1 MPRQARI
8 DAPGALH
15 HVIVR
20 GIARRRVFNDDADRD
35 FFVERLGRVL
45 SDTETQC
52 FAWSLMPNH
61 FHLLLKTGATPIA
74 WVMKRLL
81 TGYAMHYNRR
91 HRRNGHLFQNRY
103 KSILCQE
110 DAYLLELV
118 RYIHLNQLR
127 AKLVAD
133 MKELGKNRYSGHG
146 VLLGNAVAG
155 WQNTKYILR
164 LFGGKL
170 PVARRYYREF
180 VQKGV
185 AAGRRRELTGGGLIR
200 SIGGWSAAKL
210 LRKAGALQKGDERIL
225 GDGEFVEKVL
235 AQAKEAFERKYRLKV
250 KGIHVDRIAARVA
263 EIVGIDPA
271 EVWAAGKQHKVV
283 QARSLLCYW
292 TTSEL
297 GLSQA
302 WLSKKLGLSQAAI
315 SLSVARGRQIAS
327 QKKYEIGNL

>member
-15 HVIVR
+15 HLIVR
-20 GIARRRVFNDDADRD
+20 GIARSRVFNDDADRD
-35 FFVERLGRVL
+35 FFVERLGKVI
-45 SDTETQC
+45 SDTETHC

-74 WVMKRLL
+74 QVMKRLL

-110 DAYLLELV
+110 DSYLLELV
-118 RYIHLNQLR
+118 RYIHLNPLR

-146 VLLGNAVAG
+146 VLLGTMAAE
-155 WQNTKYILR
+155 WQNTKYVLR
-164 LFGGKL
+164 LFGSRKSI
-170 PVARRYYREF
+170 ARRCYREF
-180 VQKGV
+180 VQKGI

-200 SIGGWSAAKL
+200 SIGGWSAVKA
-210 LRKAGALQKGDERIL
+210 LRKAEALQKGDERIL

-235 AQAKEAFERKYRLKV
+235 LQAKEAFERKYRLLV
-250 KGIHVDRIAARVA
+250 KGVNIDRIAARVT
-263 EIVGIDPA
+263 EITGIDPA
-271 EVWAAGKQHKVV
+271 EVLAAGKQHKIV

-292 TTSEL
+292 ATAEL
-297 GLSQA
+297 GVSQV
-302 WLSKKLGLSQAAI
+302 WLSKKLRLSQAAI
-315 SLSVARGRQIAS
+315 SLSVARGRQVAI

>member
-35 FFVERLGRVL
+35 FFAERLGRVL

-118 RYIHLNQLR
+118 RYNIIYKKSVRRDLQKLSKPE
-127 AKLVAD
+127 AKRIIDLIE
-133 MKELGKNRYSGHG
+133 KELIKQPESNP
-146 VLLGNAVAG
+146 VLKGQFAG
-155 WQNTKYILR
+155 L
-164 LFGGKL
+164 
-170 PVARRYYREF
+170 
-180 VQKGV
+180 
-185 AAGRRRELTGGGLIR
+185 
-200 SIGGWSAAKL
+200 
-210 LRKAGALQKGDERIL
+210 
-225 GDGEFVEKVL
+225 
-235 AQAKEAFERKYRLKV
+235 RKYR
-250 KGIHVDRIAARVA
+250 
-263 EIVGIDPA
+263 VGDYGVIYA
-271 EVWAAGKQHKVV
+271 
-283 QARSLLCYW
+283 L
-292 TTSEL
+292 L
-297 GLSQA
+297 GLDI
-302 WLSKKLGLSQAAI
+302 LIL
-315 SLSVARGRQIAS
+315 R
-327 QKKYEIGNL
+327 IGNRKDVYISPS